1 MVHQS
6 QYCPYPCIFLNRAS
20 IVISDYH
27 VGCCTGLLS
36 FLQVLYSTKLSTDQ
50 PFIQVVSL
58 MATAVEHL
66 VTGETMQFST
76 SREQRRRLAI
86 SHHHS
91 SSIIC
96 NGSNQEMQNKMH
108 GQLLLYLLH
117 FLPFVSMPL
126 FLGSDMILKIC
137 AVWNTI
143 CRRHTTKQHHWYQ
156 IVARLLLFLQG
167 TVPMFHCLHMNM
179 VETWFVNNLRS
190 LFLKLFSSSDLIL

>member
-86 SHHHS
+86 SHHDSNH
-91 SSIIC
+91 SIIC
-96 NGSNQEMQNKMH
+96 NASNQEMQNKCMGSCFFIYFVFSIYFDVIVSWFWYDPENMCSMEYYLQKTYYKTASLISNSCKAVAVLTGH
-108 GQLLLYLLH
+108 NADISLLAYEYGRNLVRNY
-117 FLPFVSMPL
+117 P
-126 FLGSDMILKIC
+126 
-137 AVWNTI
+137 AV
-143 CRRHTTKQHHWYQ
+143 
-156 IVARLLLFLQG
+156 LSF
-167 TVPMFHCLHMNM
+167 
-179 VETWFVNNLRS
+179 
-190 LFLKLFSSSDLIL
+190 